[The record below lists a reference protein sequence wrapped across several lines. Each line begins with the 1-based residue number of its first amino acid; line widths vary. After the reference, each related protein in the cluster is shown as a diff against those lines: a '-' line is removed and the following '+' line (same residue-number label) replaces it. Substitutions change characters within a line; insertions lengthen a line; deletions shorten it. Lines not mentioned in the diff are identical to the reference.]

1 MAAYAKI
8 NAMKRRTRT
17 HHWPLDML
25 LVAIIVLVDQLSK
38 WWVTEEILMAGNGY
52 SFFEWITRIPETTG
66 YMSKEMLPFINF
78 VMVWNNGI
86 SFGLF
91 QSNDS
96 FVPLLITALTALV
109 IVGFII
115 WMIRTDN
122 RAVAG
127 GLSLVIGGAI
137 GNLIDRLRFEA
148 VIDFLDL
155 HILGWHWPAFNFA
168 DTCIVLGIAF
178 VVFDSLFLEPQ
189 RRSRK
194 PHDVPR
200 KH

>member
-1 MAAYAKI
+1 
-8 NAMKRRTRT
+8 
-17 HHWPLDML
+17 ML

-38 WWVTEEILMAGNGY
+38 WWATEEILMAGNGY

-78 VMVWNNGI
+78 VMIWNNGI

-96 FVPLLITALTALV
+96 FVPVLITTLTALV

-148 VIDFLDL
+148 VIDFLDF
-155 HILGWHWPAFNFA
+155 HIMGWHWPAFNFA

-194 PHDVPR
+194 SHDVPR

>member
-1 MAAYAKI
+1 
-8 NAMKRRTRT
+8 
-17 HHWPLDML
+17 
-25 LVAIIVLVDQLSK
+25 
-38 WWVTEEILMAGNGY
+38 MAGNGY

-96 FVPLLITALTALV
+96 FVPVLITTLTALV

-148 VIDFLDL
+148 VIDFLDF
-155 HILGWHWPAFNFA
+155 HIMGWHWPAFNFA

-194 PHDVPR
+194 SHDVPR